1 MSNISK
7 NKTMENKETT
17 KKEYSIPNTLGIIGV
32 EGSGRTTILKKCVSK
47 IRAEKDVRVISIASD
62 SYLVWKNKEVKKVKI
77 HKHFGYSKDDEASSV
92 LKIKDAPWQNIVF
105 EDHFA
110 QCHQKATEVLSQK
123 IIEFAEKSNIP
134 CVFIVEE
141 ICGYRKDQAE
151 HLMQVFDAL
160 SKVGG
165 YFLFT
170 MNARY
175 LPSDAV
181 DPFLDKVDTIVD
193 LGMRQAPH
201 KGEISFKRSV
211 KMEVFR
217 TSKGTIEYGY
227 KINPNPGFANFI
239 DGKDLYDRTK
249 ANHFYI

>member
-1 MSNISK
+1 MLNVSWQN
-7 NKTMENKETT
+7 
-17 KKEYSIPNTLGIIGV
+17 IGV
-32 EGSGRTTILKKCVSK
+32 EDWCFSQAHSK
-47 IRAEKDVRVISIASD
+47 LIEI
-62 SYLVWKNKEVKKVKI
+62 
-77 HKHFGYSKDDEASSV
+77 
-92 LKIKDAPWQNIVF
+92 
-105 EDHFA
+105 
-110 QCHQKATEVLSQK
+110 LSQK
-123 IIEFAEKSNIP
+123 IIELAKKSNIP
-134 CVFIVEE
+134 CVVIVEE
-141 ICGYRKDQAE
+141 IWDYRKEQAR

-160 SKVGG
+160 SKMDG

-175 LPSDAV
+175 LPSDTV

-193 LGMRQAPH
+193 LGMRKAPH

-227 KINPNPGFANFI
+227 KINPRPGFANFI